1 MIMSKNLR
9 PALTLMALSTLGL
22 GLCYP
27 LAITGIAKATMPRQ
41 AEGSLIESGGTVI
54 GSTLIGQAFASHR
67 YFWPRPSATGGSPY
81 NAGASS
87 GTNLGPTSA
96 KLKAAVETEVKRLQD
111 SGIIGDLPADAVTSS
126 GSGLDPHIS
135 PAYARAQV
143 PRIAKARGLEPQ
155 AVAELVEK
163 SVEDRMFGLIGEP
176 RVNVLAL
183 NMALDSINPKS

>member
-1 MIMSKNLR
+1 MSKNLR
-9 PALTLMALSTLGL
+9 PALMLMAFSILGL

-27 LAITGIAKATMPRQ
+27 LAVTGIAKATMPRQ

-54 GSTLIGQAFASHR
+54 GSTLIGQAFASDR
-67 YFWPRPSATGGSPY
+67 YFWPRPSATASSPY

-96 KLKAAVETEVKRLQD
+96 KLKAAVEAEVKRLQD
-111 SGIIGDLPADAVTSS
+111 TGIAGDLPADAVTAS

-143 PRIAKARGLEPQ
+143 ARVAKARGLDPQ
-155 AVAELVEK
+155 AVAALVET
-163 SVEDRMFGLIGEP
+163 SIEERMFGLIGEP
-176 RVNVLAL
+176 RVNVLGL
-183 NMALDSINPKS
+183 NMALDNINLKS

>member
-1 MIMSKNLR
+1 MSKNLR
-9 PALTLMALSTLGL
+9 PALMLMAFSILGL

-27 LAITGIAKATMPRQ
+27 LAVTGIAKATMPRQ

-54 GSTLIGQAFASHR
+54 GSTLIGQAFASDR
-67 YFWPRPSATGGSPY
+67 YFWPRPSATASSPY

-96 KLKAAVETEVKRLQD
+96 KLKAAVEAEVKRLQD
-111 SGIIGDLPADAVTSS
+111 TGIAGDLPADAVTAS

-143 PRIAKARGLEPQ
+143 ARVAKARGLDPQ
-155 AVAELVEK
+155 AVAALVET
-163 SVEDRMFGLIGEP
+163 SIEERMFGLIGEP
-176 RVNVLAL
+176 RVNVLGL
-183 NMALDSINPKS
+183 NMALDNINPKS

>member
-1 MIMSKNLR
+1 M
-9 PALTLMALSTLGL
+9 LMALSILGL

-27 LAITGIAKATMPRQ
+27 LAVTGIAKATMPRQ

-54 GSTLIGQAFASHR
+54 GSTLIGQAFASDR
-67 YFWPRPSATGGSPY
+67 YFWPRPSATASSPY

-96 KLKAAVETEVKRLQD
+96 KLKAAVEAEVKRLQD
-111 SGIIGDLPADAVTSS
+111 TGIAGDLPADAVTAS

-143 PRIAKARGLEPQ
+143 ARVAKARGLDPQ
-155 AVAELVEK
+155 AVAALVET
-163 SVEDRMFGLIGEP
+163 SIEERMFGLIGEP
-176 RVNVLAL
+176 RVNVLGL
-183 NMALDSINPKS
+183 NMALDNINPKS